1 MTGLTDYSAKGQ
13 LEWLTGRQGM
23 PVTVPNVFMALF
35 TGVGSD
41 SGAGFIEVSTAGT
54 GYARPQIAG
63 ATTGWSGAAGQ
74 PVITMTP
81 PVPSWIQ
88 TGMYAFDRT
97 TPANIG
103 GLAGLTIL
111 SINTGTGAVTLSG
124 NLSGSVSGDTIAFS
138 AFGAVVPSGPSTI
151 SNTSQINFPTALS
164 SWGTVNSFGLYDAS
178 GGGNLLDWDYLGNF
192 VWLPATVA
200 PPGNTV
206 TVPRHGYS
214 VNDPVVFTTEFGG
227 APPSPALSGIQ
238 TVTGVTS
245 DNFTVAGTN
254 TTTGNGSVRKI
265 VQQSVPTGVT
275 ASFVPSALVL
285 TAA

>member
-1 MTGLTDYSAKGQ
+1 MTGLTDYSANGQ
-13 LEWLTGRQGM
+13 LNWLTGRSAM
-23 PVTVPNVFMALF
+23 PQTVPAVYMALF
-35 TGVGSD
+35 TGVGND
-41 SGAGFIEVSTAGT
+41 SGTGFIEVSTAGT

-63 ATTGWSGAAGQ
+63 PTSGWSGSSGQ

-88 TGMYAFDRT
+88 PGMSVFDRT
-97 TPANIG
+97 TPANIASG
-103 GLAGLTIL
+103 TTIL
-111 SINTGTGAVTLSG
+111 SVNSGAGSVTLSN
-124 NLSGSVSGDTIAFS
+124 NLAGSVSGDTIAFS
-138 AFGAVVPSGPSTI
+138 AFGAPVPSGPSTI

-164 SWGTVNSFGLYDAS
+164 SWGTVNSFGLYDSSSA
-178 GGGNLLDWDYLGNF
+178 GNLLDWDYLGNF

-200 PPGNTV
+200 PPGNTI